1 MKKTKIILLLVIILS
16 LVSIAAAVEKR
27 MGEQIEIVSANDGLP
42 FDAHTPFH
50 IAHGWSWYTIMGTAN
65 LNGGAPGRNQFT
77 LEVDGEEQQF
87 SFLEQTLVQKVEY
100 NDFLWRVFTTI
111 YVFNFPDG
119 MEGTHTFTGKWWT
132 ICQDWYEICEKPND
146 LVVAFERTIT
156 VNFVEP

>member
-77 LEVDGEEQQF
+77 LEVDLLATRQHHLRASAKTQNQ
-87 SFLEQTLVQKVEY
+87 LAALP
-100 NDFLWRVFTTI
+100 L
-111 YVFNFPDG
+111 
-119 MEGTHTFTGKWWT
+119 
-132 ICQDWYEICEKPND
+132 
-146 LVVAFERTIT
+146 L
-156 VNFVEP
+156 